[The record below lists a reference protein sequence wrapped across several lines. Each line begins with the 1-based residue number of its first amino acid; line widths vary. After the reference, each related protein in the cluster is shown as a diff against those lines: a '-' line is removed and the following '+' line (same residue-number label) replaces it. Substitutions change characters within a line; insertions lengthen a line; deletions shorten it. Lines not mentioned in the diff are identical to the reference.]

1 MKKLNEKELK
11 KVNGGT
17 EGFEL
22 PPREYPEIDGRL
34 IIKTDPEGG
43 NRPSKGEGREIKA

>member
-1 MKKLNEKELK
+1 MKQTKEDTTMKKLNEKELK

-34 IIKTDPEGG
+34 IIHEFC
-43 NRPSKGEGREIKA
+43 NSLY